1 VSRDDDAPSKSQR
14 KRQAAAQQSLGEQL
28 AELPPEALDTLDL
41 PDRLRDALEQ
51 LRTISSH
58 EARRRQRQFIGK
70 LMRDLDPEPLQA
82 FIDSHRRPSRESARL
97 FGLTEEWRDRL
108 VAEGDHAVQAFLSAY
123 PKSDAAALVE
133 AVVAAREGRSGAA
146 KRLFRML
153 RPIVERHAAGR
164 GSPGG
169 ASLLE

>member
-1 VSRDDDAPSKSQR
+1 VSRDDAPSKSQR

-28 AELPPEALDTLDL
+28 AELPAEALDTLDL
-41 PDRLRDALEQ
+41 PYRLRDALEQ
-51 LRTISSH
+51 LRAISSH

-82 FIDSHRRPSRESARL
+82 FIDAYRRPSRESARL
-97 FGLTEEWRDRL
+97 FGVTEAWRDRL
-108 VAEGDHAVQAFLSAY
+108 LAEDDAAVQAFLSAY
-123 PKSDAAALVE
+123 PEIDAAALVE
-133 AVVAAREGRSGAA
+133 AVAAARDGRSGAA

-153 RPIVERHAAGR
+153 RPIVERHAAGG

-169 ASLLE
+169 AALLE